1 MKRLYLMFLLTWFSF
16 SVYAQ
21 SDTIYFSNG
30 KIEGCTVSKITDKT
44 VEYSYPDE
52 SLINEV
58 KKSTISQIKFASGR
72 TQVFESAPQNTG
84 THGEFWEIEMGGNVK
99 DFI

>member
-44 VEYSYPDE
+44 VEYSYPGE

-58 KKSTISQIKFASGR
+58 KKSTISASPATAQITSRFR
-72 TQVFESAPQNTG
+72 LR
-84 THGEFWEIEMGGNVK
+84 MC
-99 DFI
+99 